1 MRGQK
6 LSLKRVELQALL
18 APQRSAPPP
27 RSFARSFLKFCM
39 GQQGSPARTAAP
51 RPKPGLTP
59 PPPLGAPRAAAQAPP
74 PAPPRL
80 VGPAPVSTP
89 PPGAAEWRRRPQ
101 DRVSSDKRAGGGGSG
116 RAQNPAPA
124 PPSTARRNR
133 PAPSAPGPHRAEK
146 RERQRRLRGGGG
158 GAGGGGAAGRG
169 CRFVVR
175 PGPRKEKWE
184 EGGARRPAPSAAH
197 GDDARHI
204 RDPPAV
210 AAAAPAARAP
220 APAAVVTAPRL
231 TVAPAPPAARRPR
244 APRRGR
250 SPAAAPAAGDMSN
263 PGGRRNGPVKLR
275 LTGEGVGRAAGA
287 RPGRRRGGRAGGG
300 CLWP

>member
-18 APQRSAPPP
+18 APQSSEPPP
-27 RSFARSFLKFCM
+27 RSFARSFLKFCV
-39 GQQGSPARTAAP
+39 GQQGTSARTAAP
-51 RPKPGLTP
+51 RPKPGL
-59 PPPLGAPRAAAQAPP
+59 APP
-74 PAPPRL
+74 HPLVFRARPPRPRPRAPPRR

-124 PPSTARRNR
+124 PPSTARLNR

-158 GAGGGGAAGRG
+158 DAGGGGAAGRC

-184 EGGARRPAPSAAH
+184 EGGVRRPAPSAAH

-231 TVAPAPPAARRPR
+231 AVALAPPAARRPR
-244 APRRGR
+244 APR
-250 SPAAAPAAGDMSN
+250 PAPRPQPPPPP
-263 PGGRRNGPVKLR
+263 PGTC
-275 LTGEGVGRAAGA
+275 LT
-287 RPGRRRGGRAGGG
+287 PGAGGTG
-300 CLWP
+300 PSSCA